1 MNNRKF
7 FHITRNLLYGKATEE
22 YPYVD
27 IQISGTSYAGVVS
40 QNIFQDPSK
49 TNYKKLPAA
58 DSIGHVMMQFGN
70 KCRNITVTGN
80 VFNAKGRSI
89 EIAGNEKTFIIKDN
103 QYANP
108 QTLKTDITTNIR

>member
-1 MNNRKF
+1 LNNRKF
-7 FHITRNLLYGKATEE
+7 FHITNNLLYSEAAEE

-27 IQISGTSYAGVVS
+27 IRISGTSYAGVVS
-40 QNIFQDPSK
+40 QNIFQDPAK
-49 TNYKKLPAA
+49 TNYKHLPAA
-58 DSIGHVMMQFGN
+58 VNVEHVMMQFGH
-70 KCRNITVTGN
+70 KCRNITITGN

-89 EIAGNEKTFIIKDN
+89 EIAGKPETFIIKDN